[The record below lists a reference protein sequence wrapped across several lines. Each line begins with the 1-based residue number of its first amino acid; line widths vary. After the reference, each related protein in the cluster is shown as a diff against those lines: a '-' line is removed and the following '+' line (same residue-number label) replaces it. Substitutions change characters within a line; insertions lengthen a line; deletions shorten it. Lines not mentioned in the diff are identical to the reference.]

1 MGTYVAE
8 AISSSKTYKKG
19 FRMTTFDDSLRTVAE
34 ITKNVILNAADRS
47 IPLTPENYH
56 VWFEYFLGS
65 NQELKASIDELIA
78 SENSFSQEINERL
91 YTEYLKGDKKEILQ
105 EVHKETHK
113 IFQNIFQTTLS
124 TSDLTSNYSAKMEE
138 YSTKLDEAKDLTQIQ
153 HFIVDIIKDTNDM
166 AESSKQLNQQLEEAT
181 SQIENLSK
189 KLVETEREV
198 LLDALTGLNN
208 RKAFDRKIKEHYEKY
223 EKKEIFFSV
232 IMLDIDFFKKFND
245 QYGHQIGDEVLSI
258 VGSNLK
264 GNLKGKDF
272 SARYG
277 GEEFIIL
284 LPNTTLDDACVVA
297 DQIRE
302 DISTKRLKIKKTGQN
317 IGNITASIGVSEIR
331 ERDTAITV
339 VERADAALY
348 LAKDSGRNN
357 VKSEK
362 DLELAKTETYG

>member
-1 MGTYVAE
+1 MITHNGC
-8 AISSSKTYKKG
+8 SKTVG
-19 FRMTTFDDSLRTVAE
+19 E
-34 ITKNVILNAADRS
+34 IAKNVILNTTQRS
-47 IPLTPENYH
+47 IPLTPVNYN

-105 EVHKETHK
+105 EVQKETHK
-113 IFQNIFQTTLS
+113 IFQNIFQATLS

-138 YSTKLDEAKDLTQIQ
+138 YSTQLDKAKDLTQIQ
-153 HFIVDIIKDTNDM
+153 HFIVDIIKDTNNV
-166 AESSKQLNQQLEEAT
+166 AESSRQLNQQLEEAT
-181 SQIENLSK
+181 SQITNLSK
-189 KLVETEREV
+189 RLEETEREV

-208 RKAFDRKIKEHYEKY
+208 RKAFDRKIKELYEKY
-223 EKKEIFFSV
+223 EKKEASFSV

-258 VGSNLK
+258 VGSNLR

-272 SARYG
+272 PARYG

-284 LPNTTLDDACVVA
+284 LPNTPLDNACVVA
-297 DQIRE
+297 DQIRKE
-302 DISTKRLKIKKTGQN
+302 ITKKRLKIKKTGQT
-317 IGNITASIGVSEIR
+317 IGNITVSIGVSEIC
-331 ERDTAITV
+331 ERDTTMSV

-348 LAKDSGRNN
+348 LAKNSGRNN

-362 DLELAKTETYG
+362 DLKSTKT

>member
-1 MGTYVAE
+1 
-8 AISSSKTYKKG
+8 
-19 FRMTTFDDSLRTVAE
+19 MTTSDDSPKIVSE
-34 ITKNVILNAADRS
+34 IAKNVILNTTERS

-138 YSTKLDEAKDLTQIQ
+138 YSTKLDEAKDITQIQ
-153 HFIVDIIKDTNDM
+153 HSIVDIIKDTNDI

-181 SQIENLSK
+181 SQIENLNK
-189 KLVETEREV
+189 QLEETEREV

-208 RKAFDRKIKEHYEKY
+208 RKAFDKKIKELYEIF
-223 EKKEIFFSV
+223 KKNEGFFSV
-232 IMLDIDFFKKFND
+232 VMMDIDFFKKFND
-245 QYGHQIGDEVLSI
+245 QYGHHIGDEVLSI

-264 GNLKGKDF
+264 KNLKGKDF

-277 GEEFIIL
+277 GEEFIAL
-284 LPNTTLDDACVVA
+284 LPNTTLHNACVVA

-302 DISTKRLKIKKTGQN
+302 EISKKRLKIKKTGQT
-317 IGNITASIGVSEIR
+317 IGNITISMGASKIR
-331 ERDTAITV
+331 KGDSVISV

-348 LAKDSGRNN
+348 MAKDTGRNN

-362 DLELAKTETYG
+362 DLELAKTGT

>member
-1 MGTYVAE
+1 M
-8 AISSSKTYKKG
+8 KTS
-19 FRMTTFDDSLRTVAE
+19 DDSPKIVSE
-34 ITKNVILNAADRS
+34 IAKNVILNTTERS

-65 NQELKASIDELIA
+65 NQELTASIDELIA

-91 YTEYLKGDKKEILQ
+91 YIEYLKGDKKEILQ

-113 IFQNIFQTTLS
+113 IFQNIFQATLS
-124 TSDLTSNYSAKMEE
+124 TSDLTSYYSAKMEE

-153 HFIVDIIKDTNDM
+153 HFIVDIIKDTNNI

-189 KLVETEREV
+189 QLEETEKEV

-208 RKAFDRKIKEHYEKY
+208 RKAFDRKIKELFEKY
-223 EKKEIFFSV
+223 EKKAAFFSV

-245 QYGHQIGDEVLSI
+245 QYGHHIGDEVLGI

-264 GNLKGKDF
+264 KNLKGKDF

-284 LPNTTLDDACVVA
+284 LPNTTLDNAYVVA
-297 DQIRE
+297 NQIRE
-302 DISTKRLKIKKTGQN
+302 EISKKRLKIKKTGQT
-317 IGNITASIGVSEIR
+317 IGNITISMGVSEIR
-331 ERDTAITV
+331 ESDTAISV
-339 VERADAALY
+339 VDRADAALY
-348 LAKDSGRNN
+348 LAKNSGRNN

-362 DLELAKTETYG
+362 DLKSEKT

>member
-1 MGTYVAE
+1 
-8 AISSSKTYKKG
+8 
-19 FRMTTFDDSLRTVAE
+19 MTTSDDSPKIVSE
-34 ITKNVILNAADRS
+34 IAKNVILNTTERS

-91 YTEYLKGDKKEILQ
+91 YTEYLKGGKKEILQ

-113 IFQNIFQTTLS
+113 IFQNIFQATLS
-124 TSDLTSNYSAKMEE
+124 TSDLTSNYSVKMEE
-138 YSTKLDEAKDLTQIQ
+138 YSIKLDEAKDITQIQ
-153 HFIVDIIKDTNDM
+153 HFIVDIIKDTNDI
-166 AESSKQLNQQLEEAT
+166 AKSSKQLNQQLEEAT
-181 SQIENLSK
+181 SQIENLNK
-189 KLVETEREV
+189 QLEETEREV

-208 RKAFDRKIKEHYEKY
+208 RKAFDKKIKELYEIF
-223 EKKEIFFSV
+223 KKNEDFFSV
-232 IMLDIDFFKKFND
+232 LMMDIDFFKKFND
-245 QYGHQIGDEVLSI
+245 QYGHHIGDEVLSI

-264 GNLKGKDF
+264 KNLKGKDF

-277 GEEFIIL
+277 GEEFIAL
-284 LPNTTLDDACVVA
+284 LPNTTLHNACVVA

-302 DISTKRLKIKKTGQN
+302 EISKKRLKIKKTGQT
-317 IGNITASIGVSEIR
+317 IGNITISMGASKIR
-331 ERDTAITV
+331 KGDSAISV

-348 LAKDSGRNN
+348 MAKDSGRNN

-362 DLELAKTETYG
+362 DLELAKSGT

>member
-1 MGTYVAE
+1 MATY
-8 AISSSKTYKKG
+8 
-19 FRMTTFDDSLRTVAE
+19 DDSTRTVAE
-34 ITKNVILNAADRS
+34 IAKNVILNTTERS

-56 VWFEYFLGS
+56 VWFEYFFGS

-124 TSDLTSNYSAKMEE
+124 TSDLTSNYSAKMVE

-153 HFIVDIIKDTNDM
+153 HFIVDIIKDTNNV
-166 AESSKQLNQQLEEAT
+166 AESSKKLNQQLEEAT

-189 KLVETEREV
+189 QLKETEKEV
-198 LLDALTGLNN
+198 LMDALTGLNN
-208 RKAFDRKIKEHYEKY
+208 RKAFDKKIKELCETYN
-223 EKKEIFFSV
+223 KEEGFFSV

-245 QYGHQIGDEVLSI
+245 QYGHQIGDEVLCI

-264 GNLKGKDF
+264 KNLKGKDF

-284 LPNTTLDDACVVA
+284 LPNTTLENTCVVA

-302 DISTKRLKIKKTGQN
+302 EISNKRLKIKKTGQT
-317 IGNITASIGVSEIR
+317 IGNITVSMGVSEIR
-331 ERDTAITV
+331 ERDTAMSV

-362 DLELAKTETYG
+362 DLKSVKT

>member
-1 MGTYVAE
+1 
-8 AISSSKTYKKG
+8 
-19 FRMTTFDDSLRTVAE
+19 MTTFNDSPKTVAE
-34 ITKNVILNAADRS
+34 IAKNVLLNTAKKS

-65 NQELKASIDELIA
+65 NQELKASIDELIV
-78 SENSFSQEINERL
+78 SDNSFSQEINERL
-91 YTEYLKGDKKEILQ
+91 YNEYLKGDKREILQ

-138 YSTKLDEAKDLTQIQ
+138 YSNKLDAANDLTQIQ
-153 HFIVDIIKDTNDM
+153 HFMVDIIKDTNNI
-166 AESSKQLNQQLEEAT
+166 AESSRQLNQQLEEAT
-181 SQIENLSK
+181 SQITNLSK
-189 KLVETEREV
+189 QLEETEREV

-208 RKAFDRKIKEHYEKY
+208 RKAFDRKIKEFYEKY
-223 EKKEIFFSV
+223 KKKKAFFSV

-258 VGSNLK
+258 VGSNLRRS
-264 GNLKGKDF
+264 LKGKDF
-272 SARYG
+272 PARYG

-284 LPNTTLDDACVVA
+284 LQDTLLDNACVVA
-297 DQIRE
+297 DQIRKE
-302 DISTKRLKIKKTGQN
+302 ISKKRLKIKKTGQT
-317 IGNITASIGVSEIR
+317 IGNITVSIGVSEIC
-331 ERDTAITV
+331 ERDTTLTV
-339 VERADAALY
+339 VGRADDALY

-362 DLELAKTETYG
+362 DLKSTKT

>member
-1 MGTYVAE
+1 
-8 AISSSKTYKKG
+8 
-19 FRMTTFDDSLRTVAE
+19 MTTSDDSPRIIAD
-34 ITKNVILNAADRS
+34 IAKNVILNTAERS

-56 VWFEYFLGS
+56 VWFEYYLGT
-65 NQELKASIDELIA
+65 NQKLKASIDELIA
-78 SENSFSQEINERL
+78 SDNSFSQEINEWL

-105 EVHKETHK
+105 EVHKEAHK

-138 YSTKLDEAKDLTQIQ
+138 YSNELNEAKDLTQIQ
-153 HFIVDIIKDTNDM
+153 HFIVDIIKDTNNV

-189 KLVETEREV
+189 QLKETEREV

-208 RKAFDRKIKEHYEKY
+208 RRAFDRKIKELCGKY
-223 EKKEIFFSV
+223 KKKEAFFSV

-245 QYGHQIGDEVLSI
+245 QYGHQIGDEVLCI
-258 VGSNLK
+258 VGSSLRR
-264 GNLKGKDF
+264 NLKGKDF

-284 LPNTTLDDACVVA
+284 LPNTTQDNACIVA

-302 DISTKRLKIKKTGQN
+302 EISKKRLKIKKTGQT
-317 IGNITASIGVSEIR
+317 IGNITISMGVSEIR
-331 ERDTAITV
+331 ERDTAISV

-362 DLELAKTETYG
+362 DLKSAQT

>member
-1 MGTYVAE
+1 
-8 AISSSKTYKKG
+8 
-19 FRMTTFDDSLRTVAE
+19 MTTSDDSPRTVAE
-34 ITKNVILNAADRS
+34 IAKNVILETTERS
-47 IPLTPENYH
+47 IPLTPENYN

-65 NQELKASIDELIA
+65 NQELKASIDELIN

-91 YTEYLKGDKKEILQ
+91 YTEYLKGDKKEMLQ

-138 YSTKLDEAKDLTQIQ
+138 YSNKLDEAKDLTEIQ
-153 HFIVDIIKDTNDM
+153 HFIVDIIKDTDNM
-166 AESSKQLNQQLEEAT
+166 AESSRQLNQQLEEAT

-189 KLVETEREV
+189 QLEETQREV

-208 RKAFDRKIKEHYEKY
+208 RKAFDRKIKDLCEEYDQKGA
-223 EKKEIFFSV
+223 FFSV
-232 IMLDIDFFKKFND
+232 FMLDIDFFKKFND
-245 QYGHQIGDEVLSI
+245 QYGHQIGDEVLCI
-258 VGSNLK
+258 VGSILK
-264 GNLKGKDF
+264 KSLKGKDF
-272 SARYG
+272 PARYG

-284 LPNTTLDDACVVA
+284 LPNTTLDNACVIA

-302 DISTKRLKIKKTGQN
+302 EISQKRLKIKKTGQT
-317 IGNITASIGVSEIR
+317 IGNITVSVGVSEFCK
-331 ERDTAITV
+331 RDTTMSV

-362 DLELAKTETYG
+362 DFKSSKSQNQV

>member
-1 MGTYVAE
+1 MAT
-8 AISSSKTYKKG
+8 S
-19 FRMTTFDDSLRTVAE
+19 DDSPKIVTE
-34 ITKNVILNAADRS
+34 IAKKAILNTAERS

-138 YSTKLDEAKDLTQIQ
+138 YSTKLDEAQDLTQIQ
-153 HFIVDIIKDTNDM
+153 HFIVDIIKDTDNI
-166 AESSKQLNQQLEEAT
+166 AESSRQLNQQLEEAT
-181 SQIENLSK
+181 SQITNLSK
-189 KLVETEREV
+189 QLEEAERDV

-208 RKAFDRKIKEHYEKY
+208 RKAFDRKIKELFERY
-223 EKKEIFFSV
+223 EKKEAFFSV

-245 QYGHQIGDEVLSI
+245 QYGHHIGDEVLSI
-258 VGSNLK
+258 VGSNLR

-272 SARYG
+272 PARYG

-284 LPNTTLDDACVVA
+284 LPNTPLDNACAVA
-297 DQIRE
+297 DQIRKE
-302 DISTKRLKIKKTGQN
+302 ISKKRLKIKKTGQT
-317 IGNITASIGVSEIR
+317 IGNITVSIGVSKIH
-331 ERDTAITV
+331 ERDTAISV
-339 VERADAALY
+339 VERADVALY

-362 DLELAKTETYG
+362 DLKSAKT

>member
-1 MGTYVAE
+1 
-8 AISSSKTYKKG
+8 
-19 FRMTTFDDSLRTVAE
+19 MTTSDDSPKIVSE
-34 ITKNVILNAADRS
+34 IAKNVILNTTERS

-113 IFQNIFQTTLS
+113 IFQNIFQATLS
-124 TSDLTSNYSAKMEE
+124 TSDLTSNYSVKMEE
-138 YSTKLDEAKDLTQIQ
+138 YSTKLDEAKDITQIQ
-153 HFIVDIIKDTNDM
+153 HFIVDIIKDTNDI

-181 SQIENLSK
+181 SQIENLNK
-189 KLVETEREV
+189 QLEETEREV

-208 RKAFDRKIKEHYEKY
+208 RKAFDKKIKELYEIF
-223 EKKEIFFSV
+223 KKNEGFFSV
-232 IMLDIDFFKKFND
+232 VMMDIDFFKKFND
-245 QYGHQIGDEVLSI
+245 QYGHHIGDEVLSI

-264 GNLKGKDF
+264 KNLKGKDF

-277 GEEFIIL
+277 GEEFIAL
-284 LPNTTLDDACVVA
+284 LPNTTLHNACVVA

-302 DISTKRLKIKKTGQN
+302 EISKKRLKIKKTGQT
-317 IGNITASIGVSEIR
+317 IGNITISMGASKIR
-331 ERDTAITV
+331 KGDSVISV

-348 LAKDSGRNN
+348 MAKDTGRNN

-362 DLELAKTETYG
+362 DLELAKTGT

>member
-1 MGTYVAE
+1 
-8 AISSSKTYKKG
+8 
-19 FRMTTFDDSLRTVAE
+19 MTTSNDSKKIVAE
-34 ITKNVILNAADRS
+34 IAKNVILNTSERS

-113 IFQNIFQTTLS
+113 IFQNIFQATLS
-124 TSDLTSNYSAKMEE
+124 TSDLTSNYSVKMEE
-138 YSTKLDEAKDLTQIQ
+138 YSTKLDKAKDITQIQ
-153 HFIVDIIKDTNDM
+153 HFIVDIIKDTNDI

-181 SQIENLSK
+181 SQIENLNK
-189 KLVETEREV
+189 QLEETEREV

-208 RKAFDRKIKEHYEKY
+208 RKAFDKKIKELFEIF
-223 EKKEIFFSV
+223 KKNEGFFSV
-232 IMLDIDFFKKFND
+232 LMMDIDFFKKFND
-245 QYGHQIGDEVLSI
+245 QYGHHIGDEVLSI

-264 GNLKGKDF
+264 KNLKGKDF

-277 GEEFIIL
+277 GEEFIAL
-284 LPNTTLDDACVVA
+284 LPNTTLHNACVVA

-302 DISTKRLKIKKTGQN
+302 EISKKRLKIKKTGQT
-317 IGNITASIGVSEIR
+317 IGNITISMGASKIR
-331 ERDTAITV
+331 KGDSVISV

-348 LAKDSGRNN
+348 MAKDSGRNN

-362 DLELAKTETYG
+362 DLELAKTGT